1 MRSVGCPARLA
12 LAGIQ
17 AAAGAVVS
25 AVDDSVVPPGLPVE
39 AEEYLDWL
47 VLSKGRAA
55 NTIDA
60 YRRDLG
66 DYLAFGADCGWDHR
80 DVTAA
85 GVLAW
90 VRARLGVGLASSTVK
105 RGLTTVR
112 TFHRWL
118 VLEEL
123 RPDDPTADVELP
135 RVPRGLPKALSEAE
149 AAALVA
155 APRGARATEHRD
167 RAIRRAQP
175 DKSETAERSE
185 EAVARRDSA
194 ILETLYG
201 TGVRVS
207 ELVGLS
213 LGDVDLASAS
223 LRVLGKG
230 SKERVAP
237 LGRLARAALEEWLAP
252 AGRGEMEPERWASRT
267 DSEAVFLN
275 RRGGRLSRQGVYQL
289 VRRHGEAAG
298 ITSALTPH
306 VLRHSFATH
315 LLDNGADIRVVQELL
330 GHAKVTTTQIYTSV
344 SRERLFRVYAE
355 AHPRARAAPA
365 ASAPA

>member
-1 MRSVGCPARLA
+1 MS
-12 LAGIQ
+12 
-17 AAAGAVVS
+17 
-25 AVDDSVVPPGLPVE
+25 PPGLPVD
-39 AEEYLDWL
+39 AEEFLDWL
-47 VLSKGRAA
+47 VLNKGRAA

-60 YRRDLG
+60 YRRDLAG
-66 DYLAFGADCGWDHR
+66 YLAFGAECGWDHR
-80 DVTAA
+80 SVTDA
-85 GVLAW
+85 GVLVW
-90 VRARLGVGLASSTVK
+90 VRARLGEGLASSTVK

-123 RPDDPTADVELP
+123 RPDDPTANVELP
-135 RVPRGLPKALSEAE
+135 RVPRGLPKALSQEE

-155 APRGARATEHRD
+155 APAGGGPLARRD
-167 RAIRRAQP
+167 RA
-175 DKSETAERSE
+175 
-185 EAVARRDSA
+185 V
-194 ILETLYG
+194 LETLYG

-237 LGRLARAALEEWLAP
+237 LGRLARAALEEWLEP
-252 AGRGEMEPERWASRT
+252 AGRGEMEPERWASRA

-275 RRGGRLSRQGVYQL
+275 RRGGRLSRQGIYQL
-289 VRRHGEAAG
+289 VRHHGEAAG
-298 ITSALTPH
+298 ITSALAPH

-355 AHPRARAAPA
+355 AHPRARLGTPTPA
-365 ASAPA
+365 

>member
-1 MRSVGCPARLA
+1 MS
-12 LAGIQ
+12 
-17 AAAGAVVS
+17 
-25 AVDDSVVPPGLPVE
+25 PPGLPVE
-39 AEEYLDWL
+39 ADEFLDWL

-60 YRRDLG
+60 YRRDLLA
-66 DYLAFGADCGWDHR
+66 YLAFGADCGWDHR

-90 VRARLGVGLASSTVK
+90 VRARLGAGLAASTVK

-112 TFHRWL
+112 NFHRWL

-123 RPDDPTADVELP
+123 RPDDPTATVELP
-135 RVPRGLPKALSEAE
+135 RVPRGLPKALSEEE

-155 APRGARATEHRD
+155 APRGEKAAARRD
-167 RAIRRAQP
+167 RSAGRARPEDSGRPARRQ
-175 DKSETAERSE
+175 

-213 LGDVDLASAS
+213 LGDIDLSSAAM
-223 LRVLGKG
+223 RVLGKG
-230 SKERVAP
+230 SKERILP
-237 LGRLARAALEEWLAP
+237 LGRLAAAALREWLEGPGRAA
-252 AGRGEMEPERWASRT
+252 MEPERWATRS

-275 RRGGRLSRQGVYQL
+275 LRGGRLSRQGVHQI
-289 VRRHGEAAG
+289 VRQHGVDAE
-298 ITSALTPH
+298 ISEALTPH

-355 AHPRARAAPA
+355 AHPRARPGQTSPA
-365 ASAPA
+365 

>member
-1 MRSVGCPARLA
+1 MS
-12 LAGIQ
+12 
-17 AAAGAVVS
+17 
-25 AVDDSVVPPGLPVE
+25 PPGLPAE

-47 VLSKGRAA
+47 VVSRGRAA

-60 YRRDLG
+60 YRRDLE
-66 DYLAFGADCGWDHR
+66 DYLRFGAERGWGHS
-80 DVTAA
+80 DVNPS

-90 VRARLGVGLASSTVK
+90 VLARRAAGLAPATVK
-105 RGLTTVR
+105 RRLTAVR
-112 TFHRWL
+112 NFHRWL
-118 VLEEL
+118 VLEDL
-123 RPDDPTADVELP
+123 RPDDPTIAVEVP
-135 RVPRGLPKALSEAE
+135 RAPRGLPKALSSEE

-155 APRGARATEHRD
+155 APRGPKAEAR
-167 RAIRRAQP
+167 RRTARGQP
-175 DKSETAERSE
+175 PVAAAAASRRC

-213 LGDVDLASAS
+213 LGDVDLGPAS

-230 SKERVAP
+230 SKERIAP
-237 LGRLARAALEEWLAP
+237 LGRLAAAALEEWLAP
-252 AGRGEMEPERWASRT
+252 PGRAEMAPERWASRA

-275 RRGGRLSRQGVYQL
+275 LRGCRLSRQGIYQL
-289 VRRHGEAAG
+289 VRRYGEDAG
-298 ITSALTPH
+298 IASALTPH

-330 GHAKVTTTQIYTSV
+330 GHARVTTTQIYTSV

-355 AHPRARAAPA
+355 AHPRARLEAPA
-365 ASAPA
+365 PV

>member
-1 MRSVGCPARLA
+1 MS
-12 LAGIQ
+12 
-17 AAAGAVVS
+17 
-25 AVDDSVVPPGLPVE
+25 PPGLPIE

-47 VLSKGRAA
+47 VLEKGRSA

-66 DYLAFGADCGWDHR
+66 DYLAFGADCGWSHA
-80 DVTAA
+80 DVTAD

-90 VRARLGVGLASSTVK
+90 VRARLDVGLAAATVK

-112 TFHRWL
+112 NFHRWL

-123 RPDDPTADVELP
+123 RPDDPTVTVELP
-135 RVPRGLPKALSEAE
+135 RVPRGLPKALSEDE

-155 APRGARATEHRD
+155 APPGGG
-167 RAIRRAQP
+167 P
-175 DKSETAERSE
+175 L
-185 EAVARRDSA
+185 ARRDRA

-213 LGDVDLASAS
+213 LGDVDLAAATM
-223 LRVLGKG
+223 RVLGKG
-230 SKERVAP
+230 SKERVLP
-237 LGRLARAALEEWLAP
+237 MGRLALAALAEWLAP
-252 AGRGEMEPERWASRT
+252 VGRGEMEPERWASRS
-267 DSEAVFLN
+267 DAEAVFLN
-275 RRGGRLSRQGVYQL
+275 LRGTRLSRQGVYQL
-289 VRRHGEAAG
+289 VRRHGRNAG

-330 GHAKVTTTQIYTSV
+330 GHAKITTTQIYTSV

-355 AHPRARAAPA
+355 AHPRARLGQ
-365 ASAPA
+365 ASSG

>member
-1 MRSVGCPARLA
+1 MS
-12 LAGIQ
+12 
-17 AAAGAVVS
+17 
-25 AVDDSVVPPGLPVE
+25 PPGLPVD
-39 AEEYLDWL
+39 AEEFLDWL

-60 YRRDLG
+60 YRRDLAG
-66 DYLAFGADCGWDHR
+66 YLAFGADRGWDHHS
-80 DVTAA
+80 VTGD

-90 VRARLGVGLASSTVK
+90 VRERLGEGLAASTVK

-123 RPDDPTADVELP
+123 RPDDPTANVELP
-135 RVPRGLPKALSEAE
+135 RVPRGLPKALSQEE
-149 AAALVA
+149 AAELVA
-155 APRGARATEHRD
+155 APRGARAE
-167 RAIRRAQP
+167 ARRRVALSRVTADP
-175 DKSETAERSE
+175 AAAERLV
-185 EAVARRDSA
+185 EAMVRRDSA

-237 LGRLARAALEEWLAP
+237 LGRLAREALGEWLVP
-252 AGRGEMEPERWASRT
+252 AGRGQMEPERWASRD

-275 RRGGRLSRQGVYQL
+275 RRGSRLGRQGIYRL
-289 VRRHGEAAG
+289 VRQYGDDAG
-298 ITSALTPH
+298 ISAALTPH

-355 AHPRARAAPA
+355 AHPRARLNAPA
-365 ASAPA
+365 PA

>member
-1 MRSVGCPARLA
+1 MS
-12 LAGIQ
+12 
-17 AAAGAVVS
+17 
-25 AVDDSVVPPGLPVE
+25 PPGLPVE
-39 AEEYLDWL
+39 ADEFLDWL

-60 YRRDLG
+60 YRRDLV

-80 DVTAA
+80 DVTSA

-90 VRARLGVGLASSTVK
+90 VRARLGAGLAASTVK

-123 RPDDPTADVELP
+123 RPDDPTATVEMP
-135 RVPRGLPKALSEAE
+135 RVPRGLPKALSTEE

-155 APRGARATEHRD
+155 APRSEKAAARRGRSA
-167 RAIRRAQP
+167 RRARPEDSDGSARRQ
-175 DKSETAERSE
+175 

-213 LGDVDLASAS
+213 LGDIDLSSAAM
-223 LRVLGKG
+223 RVLGKG
-230 SKERVAP
+230 SKERILP
-237 LGRLARAALEEWLAP
+237 LGRLAAAALDEWLQGP
-252 AGRGEMEPERWASRT
+252 GRGAMEPERWASRS

-275 RRGGRLSRQGVYQL
+275 LRGGRLSRQGVHQI
-289 VRRHGEAAG
+289 VRQHGVDAEISA
-298 ITSALTPH
+298 ALTPH

-344 SRERLFRVYAE
+344 SRERLFRVYAD
-355 AHPRARAAPA
+355 AHPRAHLGTPAP
-365 ASAPA
+365 S

>member
-1 MRSVGCPARLA
+1 MS
-12 LAGIQ
+12 
-17 AAAGAVVS
+17 
-25 AVDDSVVPPGLPVE
+25 PPGLPAE
-39 AEEYLDWL
+39 AEEYFDWL
-47 VLSKGRAA
+47 VLEKGRSA

-60 YRRDLG
+60 YRRDLR
-66 DYLAFGADCGWDHR
+66 DYLAFGADCGWSPA
-80 DVTAA
+80 DVTAD

-90 VRARLGVGLASSTVK
+90 VRARLDAGLAAATVK

-112 TFHRWL
+112 NFHRWL

-123 RPDDPTADVELP
+123 RPDDPTVTVELP
-135 RVPRGLPKALSEAE
+135 RVPRGLPKALSEDE

-155 APRGARATEHRD
+155 APRGDRARARRG
-167 RAIRRAQP
+167 RAIKRTAPNGSEALIRR
-175 DKSETAERSE
+175 E
-185 EAVARRDSA
+185 EAVMRRDSA

-213 LGDVDLASAS
+213 LGDIDLPSAS
-223 LRVLGKG
+223 MRVLGKG
-230 SKERVAP
+230 SKERVLP
-237 LGRLARAALEEWLAP
+237 LGRLAAAALREWLAVP
-252 AGRGEMEPERWASRT
+252 GRGEMEPERWTSRS

-275 RRGGRLSRQGVYQL
+275 LRGSRLSRQGVHQI
-289 VRRHGEAAG
+289 VRRHGEDAG

-355 AHPRARAAPA
+355 AHPRARLGQASPA
-365 ASAPA
+365 

>member
-1 MRSVGCPARLA
+1 MS
-12 LAGIQ
+12 
-17 AAAGAVVS
+17 
-25 AVDDSVVPPGLPVE
+25 GLPAE

-47 VLSKGRAA
+47 VLERGRSA
-55 NTIDA
+55 NTVAA

-66 DYLAFGADCGWDHR
+66 DYLAFGAERGWGHADA
-80 DVTAA
+80 TPAA
-85 GVLAW
+85 VLAW
-90 VRARLGVGLASSTVK
+90 VRARLDAGLAAATVK

-112 TFHRWL
+112 NFHRWL

-123 RPDDPTADVELP
+123 RPDDPTVTVELP
-135 RVPRGLPKALSEAE
+135 RVPQGLPKALSQDE

-155 APRGARATEHRD
+155 APRCGKAMEQRD

-175 DKSETAERSE
+175 ERSESVTRRE

-194 ILETLYG
+194 VLETLYG

-213 LGDVDLASAS
+213 LGDVDLAAAS
-223 LRVLGKG
+223 MRVLGKG
-230 SKERVAP
+230 SKERVLP
-237 LGRLARAALEEWLAP
+237 LGRLALAALADWLST
-252 AGRGEMEPERWASRT
+252 AGRGEIEPERWASRS
-267 DSEAVFLN
+267 DAEAVFLN
-275 RRGGRLSRQGVYQL
+275 RRGGRLSRQGIHEL
-289 VRRHGEAAG
+289 VRRHGRHAG
-298 ITSALTPH
+298 ITAPLTPH

-344 SRERLFRVYAE
+344 SRERLFQVYAE
-355 AHPRARAAPA
+355 AHPRARSTAPA
-365 ASAPA
+365 PA

>member
-1 MRSVGCPARLA
+1 MSP
-12 LAGIQ
+12 
-17 AAAGAVVS
+17 S
-25 AVDDSVVPPGLPVE
+25 GLPVE
-39 AEEYLDWL
+39 AEEFLDWL

-55 NTIDA
+55 NTVAA
-60 YRRDLG
+60 YRRDLL
-66 DYLAFGADCGWDHR
+66 DYLAFGADRGWNHR

-90 VRARLGVGLASSTVK
+90 VRARLGDDLAAATVK

-112 TFHRWL
+112 NFHRWL

-123 RPDDPTADVELP
+123 RSDDPTVTVELP
-135 RVPRGLPKALSEAE
+135 RVPRGLPKALSQDE
-149 AAALVA
+149 AAALMA
-155 APRGARATEHRD
+155 APGGGGPLARRD
-167 RAIRRAQP
+167 RA
-175 DKSETAERSE
+175 
-185 EAVARRDSA
+185 V
-194 ILETLYG
+194 LETLYG
-201 TGVRVS
+201 TGLRVS

-213 LGDVDLASAS
+213 LSDVDLAVAS

-237 LGRLARAALEEWLAP
+237 LGRLARVALEDWLAP
-252 AGRGEMEPERWASRT
+252 AGRGEMEPERWRSRD

-289 VRRHGEAAG
+289 VRRHGESAG
-298 ITSALTPH
+298 IAATLTPH

-315 LLDNGADIRVVQELL
+315 LLDGGADIRVVQELL

-355 AHPRARAAPA
+355 AHPRARLGAPT
-365 ASAPA
+365 PA

>member
-1 MRSVGCPARLA
+1 M
-12 LAGIQ
+12 
-17 AAAGAVVS
+17 S
-25 AVDDSVVPPGLPVE
+25 AVDEPVVPKGLPVE

-47 VLSKGRAA
+47 VVSKGRAA
-55 NTIDA
+55 NTVDA
-60 YRRDLG
+60 YRRDLL
-66 DYLAFGADCGWDHR
+66 DYLAFGADWGWDHR
-80 DVTAA
+80 DVSAD

-90 VRARLGVGLASSTVK
+90 VRARLGLGLAAATVK

-112 TFHRWL
+112 NFHRWL
-118 VLEEL
+118 VLEDL
-123 RPDDPTADVELP
+123 RPDDPTATVELP
-135 RVPRGLPKALSEAE
+135 RVPRGLPKALSTEE

-155 APRGARATEHRD
+155 APRGPRAEGR
-167 RAIRRAQP
+167 RRAAGGRP
-175 DKSETAERSE
+175 SGDATAARWRE

-194 ILETLYG
+194 ILEVLYG

-213 LGDVDLASAS
+213 LGDVDLSSAS

-252 AGRGEMEPERWASRT
+252 PGRGAMEPERWASRA

-275 RRGGRLSRQGVYQL
+275 LRGSRLGRQGIYRL
-289 VRRHGEAAG
+289 VRQYGDDAG
-298 ITSALTPH
+298 IAATLTPH

-355 AHPRARAAPA
+355 AHPRARLTTC
-365 ASAPA
+365 

>member
-1 MRSVGCPARLA
+1 MS
-12 LAGIQ
+12 
-17 AAAGAVVS
+17 
-25 AVDDSVVPPGLPVE
+25 PPGLPLE

-47 VLSKGRAA
+47 ALTKGRSA
-55 NTIDA
+55 NTIEA
-60 YRRDLG
+60 YRRDLC
-66 DYLAFGADCGWDHR
+66 DYLAFGADCGWGAA

-90 VRARLGVGLASSTVK
+90 LRARLEAGLAAATTR

-112 TFHRWL
+112 NFHRWL

-123 RPDDPTADVELP
+123 RPDDPTVTVELP
-135 RVPRGLPKALSEAE
+135 RVPRGLPKPLSEDE
-149 AAALVA
+149 AAVLVA
-155 APRGARATEHRD
+155 APPGGGPLARRD
-167 RAIRRAQP
+167 RA
-175 DKSETAERSE
+175 
-185 EAVARRDSA
+185 V
-194 ILETLYG
+194 LETLYG

-213 LGDVDLASAS
+213 LGDVDLAAAS
-223 LRVLGKG
+223 MRVLGKG
-230 SKERVAP
+230 SKERVLP
-237 LGRLARAALEEWLAP
+237 LGRLALAALGDWLAP
-252 AGRGEMEPERWASRT
+252 AGRGEMEPERWASRS

-275 RRGGRLSRQGVYQL
+275 RRGTRLSRQGVYQL
-289 VRRHGEAAG
+289 VRRHGHEAG
-298 ITSALTPH
+298 IAQRLTPH

-355 AHPRARAAPA
+355 AHPRARFGQASPA
-365 ASAPA
+365 

>member
-1 MRSVGCPARLA
+1 MS
-12 LAGIQ
+12 
-17 AAAGAVVS
+17 
-25 AVDDSVVPPGLPVE
+25 PPGLAVE
-39 AEEYLDWL
+39 VEEYLDWL
-47 VLSKGRAA
+47 VVERGRSA

-66 DYLAFGADCGWDHR
+66 DYLAFGAECGWSHA
-80 DVTAA
+80 DVTAD

-90 VRARLGVGLASSTVK
+90 VRARLDVGLAPATVK

-112 TFHRWL
+112 NFHRRL

-123 RPDDPTADVELP
+123 RPDDPTVAVELP
-135 RVPRGLPKALSEAE
+135 RVPPGLPKAISQDE

-155 APRGARATEHRD
+155 APRGERAKARRG
-167 RAIRRAQP
+167 RAARTG
-175 DKSETAERSE
+175 TAEDSE
-185 EAVARRDSA
+185 APARRHEAVARRDQA
-194 ILETLYG
+194 ILEVLYG

-213 LGDVDLASAS
+213 LGDIDLHSAS
-223 LRVLGKG
+223 MRVVGKG
-230 SKERVAP
+230 AKERVLP
-237 LGRLARAALEEWLAP
+237 LGRLAAAALGEWLAVP
-252 AGRGEMEPERWASRT
+252 GRGEMEPERWASRS
-267 DSEAVFLN
+267 DSEAAFLN
-275 RRGGRLSRQGVYQL
+275 LRGTRLSRQGVHRL
-289 VRRHGEAAG
+289 VRRHGEDAG
-298 ITSALTPH
+298 ITATLTPH

-355 AHPRARAAPA
+355 AHPRARLGEP
-365 ASAPA
+365 

>member
-1 MRSVGCPARLA
+1 MS
-12 LAGIQ
+12 
-17 AAAGAVVS
+17 
-25 AVDDSVVPPGLPVE
+25 PPGLPVE
-39 AEEYLDWL
+39 ADEFLDWL
-47 VLSKGRAA
+47 ILSKGRAA

-60 YRRDLG
+60 YGRDLLA
-66 DYLAFGADCGWDHR
+66 YLAFGADCGWDHR

-90 VRARLGVGLASSTVK
+90 VRARLGAGLAASTVK

-123 RPDDPTADVELP
+123 RLDDPTATVELP
-135 RVPRGLPKALSEAE
+135 RVPRGLPKALSEEE

-155 APRGARATEHRD
+155 APRSEKAAARRG
-167 RAIRRAQP
+167 RSSRRAQP
-175 DKSETAERSE
+175 GGSDGPARRQEAVARRDRSAGRAQPE
-185 EAVARRDSA
+185 DSDGPGRRQEAVARRDSA

-213 LGDVDLASAS
+213 VGDIDLSSAAM
-223 LRVLGKG
+223 RVLGKG
-230 SKERVAP
+230 SKERILP
-237 LGRLARAALEEWLAP
+237 LGRLAAAALGEWLEGP
-252 AGRGEMEPERWASRT
+252 GRGAMEPERWASRS
-267 DSEAVFLN
+267 DAEAVFLN
-275 RRGGRLSRQGVYQL
+275 LRGGRLSRQGVHQI
-289 VRRHGEAAG
+289 VRQHGVDAEIAAP
-298 ITSALTPH
+298 LTPH

-344 SRERLFRVYAE
+344 SRERLFQVYAE
-355 AHPRARAAPA
+355 AHPRAHLSTPQ
-365 ASAPA
+365 SA

>member
-1 MRSVGCPARLA
+1 MS
-12 LAGIQ
+12 
-17 AAAGAVVS
+17 
-25 AVDDSVVPPGLPVE
+25 PPGLPIE

-47 VLSKGRAA
+47 VLEKGRSA
-55 NTIDA
+55 NTIAA
-60 YRRDLG
+60 YRRDLR
-66 DYLAFGADCGWDHR
+66 DYLAFGADRDWSPA
-80 DVTAA
+80 DVTAG

-90 VRARLGVGLASSTVK
+90 VRARLAAGLAAATVK

-112 TFHRWL
+112 NFHRWM

-123 RPDDPTADVELP
+123 RPDDPTVAVELP
-135 RVPRGLPKALSEAE
+135 RVPRGLPKALSQDE

-155 APRGARATEHRD
+155 APPGGGPLARRD
-167 RAIRRAQP
+167 RA
-175 DKSETAERSE
+175 
-185 EAVARRDSA
+185 V
-194 ILETLYG
+194 LETLYG

-213 LGDVDLASAS
+213 LGDVDLAAAS
-223 LRVLGKG
+223 MRVLGKG
-230 SKERVAP
+230 AKERVLP
-237 LGRLARAALEEWLAP
+237 LGRLAVRALADWLAP
-252 AGRGEMEPERWASRT
+252 AGRGEMEPERWASRG

-289 VRRHGEAAG
+289 VRRHGRDAG
-298 ITSALTPH
+298 VTSTLTPH

-344 SRERLFRVYAE
+344 SRERLFQVYAE
-355 AHPRARAAPA
+355 AHPRARLGEPAPA
-365 ASAPA
+365 

>member
-1 MRSVGCPARLA
+1 MS
-12 LAGIQ
+12 
-17 AAAGAVVS
+17 
-25 AVDDSVVPPGLPVE
+25 PPGLPVE
-39 AEEYLDWL
+39 AEEFLDWL

-60 YRRDLG
+60 YRRDLAG
-66 DYLAFGADCGWDHR
+66 YLAFGADFGWDHR
-80 DVTAA
+80 DVSAA

-90 VRARLGVGLASSTVK
+90 VRARLGAGLAAATVK

-112 TFHRWL
+112 NFHRWL
-118 VLEEL
+118 QLEEL
-123 RPDDPTADVELP
+123 RSDDPTVTVELP
-135 RVPRGLPKALSEAE
+135 RVPRGLPKALSEQE
-149 AAALVA
+149 AAALVD
-155 APRGARATEHRD
+155 APAGGGPLARRD
-167 RAIRRAQP
+167 RA
-175 DKSETAERSE
+175 
-185 EAVARRDSA
+185 V
-194 ILETLYG
+194 LETLYG

-213 LGDVDLASAS
+213 LGDMDLAAAS

-237 LGRLARAALEEWLAP
+237 LGRLARAALEDWLAP
-252 AGRGEMEPERWASRT
+252 AGRGEMEPERWASRD

-275 RRGGRLSRQGVYQL
+275 RRGTRLSRQGVYQL
-289 VRRHGEAAG
+289 VRHHGEAAG
-298 ITSALTPH
+298 IAAPLTPH

-344 SRERLFRVYAE
+344 SRERLFRVYAD
-355 AHPRARAAPA
+355 AHPRARLGSATPA
-365 ASAPA
+365 

>member
-1 MRSVGCPARLA
+1 MSP
-12 LAGIQ
+12 
-17 AAAGAVVS
+17 S
-25 AVDDSVVPPGLPVE
+25 GLPIE

-47 VLSKGRAA
+47 VLEKGRSA

-66 DYLAFGADCGWDHR
+66 DYLSFGTDCGWSPA

-90 VRARLGVGLASSTVK
+90 VRARLDVGLAAATVK

-112 TFHRWL
+112 NFHRWL

-123 RPDDPTADVELP
+123 RLDDPTVTVELP
-135 RVPRGLPKALSEAE
+135 RVPRGLPKALSEDE

-155 APRGARATEHRD
+155 APRGDRARARRG
-167 RAIRRAQP
+167 RATKKTTPEQ
-175 DKSETAERSE
+175 SEAPTLRE
-185 EAVARRDSA
+185 EAVVRRDSA

-213 LGDVDLASAS
+213 LRDVDLASAS
-223 LRVLGKG
+223 ASMRVLGKG
-230 SKERVAP
+230 SKERILP
-237 LGRLARAALEEWLAP
+237 LGRLAAAALREWLEVP
-252 AGRGEMEPERWASRT
+252 GRGEMEPERWASRS

-275 RRGGRLSRQGVYQL
+275 LRGSRLSRQGVYQI
-289 VRRHGEAAG
+289 VRQHGVDAG

-355 AHPRARAAPA
+355 AHPRARLGQAPA
-365 ASAPA
+365 G

>member
-1 MRSVGCPARLA
+1 M
-12 LAGIQ
+12 
-17 AAAGAVVS
+17 S
-25 AVDDSVVPPGLPVE
+25 AVDEPVSGPGLPVE

-47 VLSKGRAA
+47 VVSKGRAA

-60 YRRDLG
+60 YRRDLL
-66 DYLAFGADCGWDHR
+66 DYLAFGAGCGWDHR
-80 DVTAA
+80 DVGAD

-90 VRARLGVGLASSTVK
+90 VRARLGLGLAAATVK

-112 TFHRWL
+112 NFHRWL
-118 VLEEL
+118 VLEDL
-123 RPDDPTADVELP
+123 RPDDPTATVELP
-135 RVPRGLPKALSEAE
+135 RVPRGLPKALSTEE

-155 APRGARATEHRD
+155 APRGPKAEER
-167 RAIRRAQP
+167 RRAAGGRP
-175 DKSETAERSE
+175 SGDATAASRRT

-194 ILETLYG
+194 ILEVLYG
-201 TGVRVS
+201 TGMRVS

-213 LGDVDLASAS
+213 LGDVDLESAS

-237 LGRLARAALEEWLAP
+237 LGRLAREALAEWLAP
-252 AGRGEMEPERWASRT
+252 SGRGAMEPERWASRA

-275 RRGGRLSRQGVYQL
+275 LRGSRLGRQGIYRL
-289 VRRHGEAAG
+289 VRQYGDDAG
-298 ITSALTPH
+298 IAATLTPH

-344 SRERLFRVYAE
+344 SRERLFSVYTE
-355 AHPRARAAPA
+355 SHPRARLNP
-365 ASAPA
+365 P

>member
-1 MRSVGCPARLA
+1 MS
-12 LAGIQ
+12 
-17 AAAGAVVS
+17 
-25 AVDDSVVPPGLPVE
+25 PPGLPFD
-39 AEEYLDWL
+39 AEEFLDWL

-60 YRRDLG
+60 YRRDLAG
-66 DYLAFGADCGWDHR
+66 YLAFGAERGWDHR
-80 DVTAA
+80 NVTGD

-90 VRARLGVGLASSTVK
+90 VRARLGEGLAPATVK

-123 RPDDPTADVELP
+123 RPDDPTANVELP
-135 RVPRGLPKALSEAE
+135 RVPRGLPKALSQEE

-155 APRGARATEHRD
+155 APAGGGPLARRD
-167 RAIRRAQP
+167 RA
-175 DKSETAERSE
+175 
-185 EAVARRDSA
+185 V
-194 ILETLYG
+194 LETLYG

-237 LGRLARAALEEWLAP
+237 LGRLARAALEEWLEP
-252 AGRGEMEPERWASRT
+252 AGRGEMEPERWASRA

-289 VRRHGEAAG
+289 VRHHGEAAG
-298 ITSALTPH
+298 ITPALAPH

-355 AHPRARAAPA
+355 AHPRARLGAPT
-365 ASAPA
+365 PA

>member
-1 MRSVGCPARLA
+1 MSRPAL
-12 LAGIQ
+12 
-17 AAAGAVVS
+17 
-25 AVDDSVVPPGLPVE
+25 PGE

-47 VLSKGRAA
+47 VLTKGRSP

-66 DYLAFGADCGWDHR
+66 EYLAFGADSGWSAD
-80 DVTAA
+80 DVTSAD
-85 GVLAW
+85 VLAW
-90 VRARLGVGLASSTVK
+90 VRARLELGRAPATVK

-112 TFHRWL
+112 NFHRWL

-123 RPDDPTADVELP
+123 RPDDPTLTVELP
-135 RVPRGLPKALSEAE
+135 RVPRGLPKALSQDE

-155 APRGARATEHRD
+155 APPGGGALARRD
-167 RAIRRAQP
+167 RA
-175 DKSETAERSE
+175 
-185 EAVARRDSA
+185 V
-194 ILETLYG
+194 LETLYG

-213 LGDVDLASAS
+213 LGDVDLPAASM
-223 LRVLGKG
+223 RVLGKG
-230 SKERVAP
+230 SKERILP
-237 LGRLARAALEEWLAP
+237 LGRLAREALAEWLASP
-252 AGRGEMEPERWASRT
+252 GRGEMEPERWASRS

-275 RRGGRLSRQGVYQL
+275 QRGTRLSRQGVYQL

-298 ITSALTPH
+298 IASTLTPH

-330 GHAKVTTTQIYTSV
+330 GHARVTTTQIYTSV
-344 SRERLFRVYAE
+344 SRERLFRVYTA
-355 AHPRARAAPA
+355 AHPRARAGVG
-365 ASAPA
+365 

>member
-1 MRSVGCPARLA
+1 MS
-12 LAGIQ
+12 
-17 AAAGAVVS
+17 
-25 AVDDSVVPPGLPVE
+25 PPGLPVD
-39 AEEYLDWL
+39 AEEFLDWL

-66 DYLAFGADCGWDHR
+66 DYLAFGAECGWDHR
-80 DVTAA
+80 NVTDA

-90 VRARLGVGLASSTVK
+90 VRARLGEGLASSTVK

-118 VLEEL
+118 ALEEL
-123 RPDDPTADVELP
+123 RSDDPTANVELP
-135 RVPRGLPKALSEAE
+135 RVPRGLPKALSQEE

-155 APRGARATEHRD
+155 APRGD
-167 RAIRRAQP
+167 RAEARRRVAL
-175 DKSETAERSE
+175 SRVTADPVAAARLA
-185 EAVARRDSA
+185 EATARRDSA

-237 LGRLARAALEEWLAP
+237 LGRLARAALGEWLEP
-252 AGRGEMEPERWASRT
+252 LGRGQMEPERWASRD

-275 RRGGRLSRQGVYQL
+275 RRGSRLGRQGIYRL
-289 VRRHGEAAG
+289 VRQYGDDTG
-298 ITSALTPH
+298 IPAALTPH

-355 AHPRARAAPA
+355 AHPRARLGAPT
-365 ASAPA
+365 PA